1 MALLNIVIGDGQ
13 STPVNRTFELFTPQ
27 VATNPAILFQKAG
40 GITKLNERME
50 LLQKRAGGGSAYRTE
65 ALLRLPRTIDATLGV
80 VETAIIDIKITIP
93 DGFSQAMRDDIAAYA
108 KNLLAHA
115 TVQTAI
121 KSVTS
126 FA

>member
-1 MALLNIVIGDGQ
+1 MALSNIVVGDGQ
-13 STPVNRTFELFTPQ
+13 ATPVNRTFEVFTPQ
-27 VATNPAILFQKAG
+27 VATNPAVLLQKAG

-50 LLQKRAGGGSAYRTE
+50 LLQKRSGGGSAYRTDI
-65 ALLRLPRTIDATLGV
+65 LVRLPRTTDVTLGV
-80 VETAIIDIKITIP
+80 VDTAIIDIKVTIP
-93 DGFSQAMRDDIAAYA
+93 DGFNQAMRDDIAAYA
-108 KNLLAHA
+108 KNILTHA

>member
-1 MALLNIVIGDGQ
+1 MALSNIVLGDGQ
-13 STPVNRTFELFTPQ
+13 PTPVNRTFEVFTPQ
-27 VATNPAILFQKAG
+27 VTTNPAVLLQKAG

-50 LLQKRAGGGSAYRTE
+50 LLQKRSGGGSAYRTDI
-65 ALLRLPRTIDATLGV
+65 LVRLPRTTDVALGV
-80 VETAIIDIKITIP
+80 VDTAIIDIKVTIP
-93 DGFSQAMRDDIAAYA
+93 DGYNQAMRDDIAAYA
-108 KNLLAHA
+108 KNIMAHP

>member
-65 ALLRLPRTIDATLGV
+65 ALLRLPRTIDATHGV